1 MLAEGCITRPYV
13 VNNVGMSSSRFPAV
27 VDDVTVRLIAAVVL
41 VIGVIALATQQWWLY
56 AVLAVDFS
64 LRAALGPSVSP
75 IARLVQRWIRP
86 AVSAAKRPTAG
97 PPKRFAATIGAVMT
111 VAATVLWVV
120 ALVTGSSGATA
131 GVVVIGAVMV
141 LFPALESIFG
151 ICVGCI
157 LFSGLMRLGVIPEE
171 VCLECADITKRR
183 DRLVAERTG
192 QQAA

>member
-64 LRAALGPSVSP
+64 LRAALGPQASP

-86 AVSAAKRPTAG
+86 AVSAPKRPTAG

-141 LFPALESIFG
+141 LFPALESILG